1 MKTHHHGGGGDLF
14 SEVHMS
20 EIQKFE
26 ELLAESEKNRDV
38 LQTEN
43 SELKSQIDEHEKK
56 VAGRAGLSL
65 PESPCID
72 EHEKKV
78 AGWAGSSLPES
89 PCGLYIQS

>member
-56 VAGRAGLSL
+56 VAGRAG
-65 PESPCID
+65 
-72 EHEKKV
+72 
-78 AGWAGSSLPES
+78 SSLPES
-89 PCGLYIQS
+89 PRGLYIQS